1 VRIVRGVTL
10 LACAVLGSACATLR
24 PFGGSGADWDDTLRQ
39 AQALAANGQFASA
52 DSALAGFAN
61 RHQGSNEAIE
71 TAYWR
76 ALFKLDPS
84 NRDVSV
90 QIALASLDGY
100 LADSRPR
107 RHVVEANTLR
117 RTAAQLEALNKL
129 AASASAQAKDASS
142 AAKDAKAVAA
152 DAKADARTADAN
164 ANAAVDAKDS
174 EIKRLKDELSKANA
188 ELERIRKRL
197 SQPPPRS
204 P

>member
-1 VRIVRGVTL
+1 MTIVRRVTL
-10 LACAVLGSACATLR
+10 VACAVLCSACATLR
-24 PFGGSGADWDDTLRQ
+24 PFGGSGDDWDNTLHR
-39 AQALAANGQFASA
+39 AQALANAGQFAAA
-52 DSALAGFAN
+52 DSMLGRFAD

-90 QIALASLDGY
+90 QTALASLDGY
-100 LADSRPR
+100 LADNRPR
-107 RHVVEANTLR
+107 QHIVEANTLR
-117 RTAAQLEALNKL
+117 RTAAQLEALNKM

-152 DAKADARTADAN
+152 DAKADARAADAN
-164 ANAAVDAKDS
+164 ANATVDAKDA
-174 EIKRLKDELSKANA
+174 EIKRLRDELAKANA